1 MTSLLAFLALFWLAE
16 PSPVKG
22 VPPPPGGTF
31 ETEITKVV
39 SDRASIEMQGLL
51 AELERMSQP
60 AETKAEIK
68 RRLAGLKVAVYTSPK
83 SWDETV
89 AFYEGPAMKVVFLK
103 GERDILADLQDYAR
117 SAGIAVDPAVE
128 KTWTGKSGRDGPVD
142 EGRRDAAD
150 RRRRPPH
157 RPARRQGD
165 AEDGRP
171 RDEAG
176 LVATSAASRSGGG
189 EKEREGPRPLPSAC
203 RLVAA
208 GALRLEDLGRR
219 GFVRGSLAPLPFLEV
234 REDLPA
240 AEGDEEARPP
250 VEEE

>member
-1 MTSLLAFLALFWLAE
+1 MTSLLTFLALFWLAE

-128 KTWTGKSGRDGPVD
+128 KAWTGKSGRTARWTKDD
-142 EGRRDAAD
+142 ETL
-150 RRRRPPH
+150 
-157 RPARRQGD
+157 QIVV
-165 AEDGRP
+165 EDHLIDP
-171 RDEAG
+171 RDG
-176 LVATSAASRSGGG
+176 KVTPKTVVLVT
-189 EKEREGPRPLPSAC
+189 K
-203 RLVAA
+203 
-208 GALRLEDLGRR
+208 LG
-219 GFVRGSLAPLPFLEV
+219 S
-234 REDLPA
+234 
-240 AEGDEEARPP
+240 
-250 VEEE
+250 

>member
-1 MTSLLAFLALFWLAE
+1 MTSLLTFLALFWLAD

-39 SDRASIEMQGLL
+39 SDRAKVEMQGIL

-68 RRLAGLKVAVYTSPK
+68 RRLAGLKVAVYTTPK

-103 GERDILADLQDYAR
+103 GERDILADLRDYAR

-128 KTWTGKSGRDGPVD
+128 KAWTGKSGRTARWTKDD
-142 EGRRDAAD
+142 ETL
-150 RRRRPPH
+150 
-157 RPARRQGD
+157 QIVV
-165 AEDGRP
+165 EDHLIDP
-171 RDEAG
+171 RDG
-176 LVATSAASRSGGG
+176 KVTPKTVVLVT
-189 EKEREGPRPLPSAC
+189 K
-203 RLVAA
+203 
-208 GALRLEDLGRR
+208 LG
-219 GFVRGSLAPLPFLEV
+219 S
-234 REDLPA
+234 
-240 AEGDEEARPP
+240 
-250 VEEE
+250 